1 MASMNI
7 KVTKAGKSLE
17 VDLQELP
24 DEAYQFVLQK
34 GLEALLNARMSKVLT
49 KDLEGEKLAE
59 AQAAA
64 LKIAEENLSNLKAGK
79 ITKARGGAKDA
90 NGNKVAANVMT
101 EARRL
106 SLSHCTTKIP
116 LDK

>member
-1 MASMNI
+1 MSTMNI

-17 VDLQELP
+17 VNLQDLP

-64 LKIAEENLSNLKAGK
+64 QPKRPL
-79 ITKARGGAKDA
+79 
-90 NGNKVAANVMT
+90 
-101 EARRL
+101 
-106 SLSHCTTKIP
+106 TTKEK
-116 LDK
+116 LDKMREVNPLVADLLNRFDLKLDE